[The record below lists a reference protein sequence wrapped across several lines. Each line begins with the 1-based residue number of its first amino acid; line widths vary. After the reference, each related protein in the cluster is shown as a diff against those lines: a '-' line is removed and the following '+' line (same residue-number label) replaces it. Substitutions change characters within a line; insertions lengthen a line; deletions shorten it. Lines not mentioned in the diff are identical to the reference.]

1 MKHEDAKTR
10 RKPMKHPSLS
20 DEEEELGAQVVD
32 AAFSVHSALGPGLL
46 ESIYEKC
53 FCHELRLRNLNVTN
67 QIPIP
72 IRYKDL
78 DLKDGLRLDVL
89 VEDKVICEIKSTNSN
104 TSIFEAQLLSYMK
117 LSEKRLGYLINF
129 NVPKIKDGITRM
141 ILR

>member
-1 MKHEDAKTR
+1 
-10 RKPMKHPSLS
+10 MKHPSLS

-67 QIPIP
+67 QIAIP

-89 VEDKVICEIKSTNSN
+89 VEDKVICEIKASN
-104 TSIFEAQLLSYMK
+104 ADTAIFEAQLLSYMR